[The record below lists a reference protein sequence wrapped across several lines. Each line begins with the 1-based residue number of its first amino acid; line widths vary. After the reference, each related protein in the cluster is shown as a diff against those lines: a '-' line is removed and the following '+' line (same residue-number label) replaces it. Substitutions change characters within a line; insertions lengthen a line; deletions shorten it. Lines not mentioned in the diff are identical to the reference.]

1 MVELLQFLKEF
12 EGGIYLVL
20 LTMALIF
27 GARLYSVLQ
36 EKKKTAFSLEREVIQ
51 KKINSNIAFLAIVGV
66 LFIGQILLVSV
77 ASVRYPGLYTLRT
90 PTAGELPTPTD
101 MFQAMMQMEETPEGL
116 EQTQTS
122 VALTGCIPGQIE
134 WLSPL
139 SGEEV
144 TGSVPLSG
152 TINVPNM
159 GFYKYEYRFQPDSIW
174 TPISAGNKP
183 VIDGSLGGVWNTEEI
198 TPGNYYLRLV
208 ISDNANNL
216 LQPCEIQVKV
226 LSPED

>member
-1 MVELLQFLKEF
+1 MVELLQFLKEY

-20 LTMALIF
+20 LILALIF
-27 GARLYSVLQ
+27 GGRLYSALQ

-51 KKINSNIAFLAIVGV
+51 KKVNSAVATLVIVAV
-66 LFIGQILLVSV
+66 LFVGQVLLVSV
-77 ASVRYPGLYTLRT
+77 ASVRYPGLYTLKT
-90 PTAGELPTPTD
+90 PTVGDLPTPTD

-134 WLSPL
+134 WLAPL

-144 TGSVPLSG
+144 SGSVPLSG

-159 GFYKYEYRFQPDSIW
+159 GFYKYEYRLKGREDWI
-174 TPISAGNKP
+174 PIAAGNKV
-183 VIDGSLGGVWNTEEI
+183 VIESELGGSWNTEQLQ
-198 TPGNYYLRLV
+198 PGLYELRIV
-208 ISDNANNL
+208 VSDNQNNL
-216 LQPCEIQVKV
+216 FQPCVIEVKV
-226 LSPED
+226 IL